1 MSRVEASTLAVFR
14 RSLAAIALPNYG
26 EGRSQSLASDL
37 AQGLTQSAMNL
48 MGEKLRRSLSHFSF
62 AIALPNYGEGR
73 SHSADKISDRTV
85 WLPIS
90 RKS

>member
-1 MSRVEASTLAVFR
+1 MNLMGEKLR
-14 RSLAAIALPNYG
+14 RSLSYFSLAIALPNYG

-62 AIALPNYGEGR
+62 TIALPNYGEGR
-73 SHSADKISDRTV
+73 SHCPNGLMIELR
-85 WLPIS
+85 
-90 RKS
+90 